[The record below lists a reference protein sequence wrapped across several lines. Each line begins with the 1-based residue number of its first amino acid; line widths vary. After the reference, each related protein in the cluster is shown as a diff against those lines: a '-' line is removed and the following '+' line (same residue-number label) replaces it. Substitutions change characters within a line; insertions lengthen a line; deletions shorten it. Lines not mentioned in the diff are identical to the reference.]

1 MPNFVNRCLLPDG
14 EQHKG
19 GVKET
24 IFVMA
29 KALCWVDDDD
39 HDGGS
44 GSSPIIIKPSF
55 AEISDSVYKALVIKN
70 ADFVNEV
77 NSVHKLII

>member
-1 MPNFVNRCLLPDG
+1 MPDFGDGGPLPDD
-14 EQHKG
+14 EQYSA
-19 GVKET
+19 VKET

-29 KALCWVDDDD
+29 NALWVDGDDDHD

-70 ADFVNEV
+70 ADSVNEV
-77 NSVHKLII
+77 NSS